1 MEQNFL
7 GSLLQ
12 VESGLGIT
20 DVGYNFVTQGFEFTE
35 PVFRVAFLVALVKQ
49 FRLGNVLVNFL
60 INPGGA

>member
-12 VESGLGIT
+12 VESVLGIT